1 MEECAT
7 ITAITK
13 AFPYSHENKTVT
25 AQRKQSPLKLRHAI
39 TARNSQSAAL
49 EYMNR
54 DFDSTSKNGK
64 PNTVA
69 INQGAMSKI
78 LCGAKSRDNL
88 QVGHS
93 PSKIRF

>member
-1 MEECAT
+1 M
-7 ITAITK
+7 
-13 AFPYSHENKTVT
+13 
-25 AQRKQSPLKLRHAI
+25 PL
-39 TARNSQSAAL
+39 RNSQSAAL

-88 QVGHS
+88 QVGH
-93 PSKIRF
+93 

>member
-25 AQRKQSPLKLRHAI
+25 AQQKSPLKLRHAI

-78 LCGAKSRDNL
+78 LLCEK
-88 QVGHS
+88 
-93 PSKIRF
+93 